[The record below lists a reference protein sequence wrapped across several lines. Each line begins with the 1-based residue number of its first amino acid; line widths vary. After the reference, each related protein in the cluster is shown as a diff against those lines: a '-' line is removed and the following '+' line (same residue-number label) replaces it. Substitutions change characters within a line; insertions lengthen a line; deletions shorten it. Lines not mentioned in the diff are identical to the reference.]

1 MIGDL
6 RLLPKTKDSWSHL
19 YVEQCRIDQDQKAVV
34 VQDATGRIRVP
45 CAQLS
50 LLMLGPGATVTHAAV
65 RTLADHGCSIVWTGE
80 HGVRLYASGLGES
93 RSAANLIRQARLV
106 SDPVARLR
114 VVRRMYETRFGE
126 QIEPGLTIQQ
136 IRGREGARVRDT
148 YRRLS
153 AETGV
158 AWEGRQYSRDDWAGA
173 DHVNRALSAANS
185 CLYGVCHAAVVSA
198 GYSPGLGFIHTGKAL
213 SFVYDVAD
221 FYKTQTSIPAAF
233 QAVASG
239 ELPLERAVRRTMRE
253 HFHTTRLLA
262 RVVSDLA
269 RVTEQPD
276 RTDDPHAAEPAAPG
290 ELWDPEGA
298 VPGGVNFAPD

>member
-19 YVEQCRIDQDQKAVV
+19 YVERCRIDQDQKAVV
-34 VQDATGRIRVP
+34 VQDATGRVRVP

-50 LLMLGPGATVTHAAV
+50 VLMLGPGVNITHAAI
-65 RTLADHGCSIVWTGE
+65 RTLADHGCSVVWTGE
-80 HGVRLYASGLGES
+80 HGVRFYASGLGES

-126 QIEPGLTIQQ
+126 PIDRGLTIQQ

-153 AETGV
+153 ADTGV
-158 AWEGRQYSRDDWAGA
+158 AWEGRRYRRDDWAGA

-185 CLYGVCHAAVVSA
+185 CLYSVCHAAVVSA
-198 GYSPGLGFIHTGKAL
+198 GYSPGLGFIHTGKVL

-221 FYKTQTSIPAAF
+221 LYKTQTSIPAAF
-233 QAVASG
+233 RAVASG
-239 ELPLERAVRRTMRE
+239 ELPVERAVRRMMRE
-253 HFHTTRLLA
+253 QFHSTRLLA
-262 RVVSDLA
+262 RVVSDLG
-269 RVTEQPD
+269 RITEQPD
-276 RTDDPHAAEPAAPG
+276 GADDPHAAEPAAPG
-290 ELWDPEGA
+290 ELWDPEGP
-298 VPGGVNFAPD
+298 VPGGANFAPH